1 MHNEFFKMFRRLL
14 YFFYGTSLG
23 SRLIFGIPILVFF
36 VFMIFM
42 IGRGESGYCRLADNM
57 DSHLPLIVAQCN
69 QSDTIF
75 DIFSINPIKAI
86 MCGNGYCEV
95 PKVIILLIYIF
106 GLVNGWAVN
115 CFCVRCIA
123 YLGMYLLLSKHLIK
137 GKKSQPLVVIVSFCF
152 AILPNSEILGI
163 GIVGYPLLLYSLIN
177 LYQKRGQWSDWIILS
192 FSPFY
197 MVLPLGLL
205 FFIICL
211 LQWWITDMIIYRRF
225 HVMLSVGISVLLLST
240 AFNNMT
246 MISRSLDK
254 NYVSH
259 RTEWSEYSRT
269 SFEISKTLSQWKTLI
284 LSTSPSYNGNGELL
298 GGQPIRYFW
307 LSVMLSIL
315 IMLKNE
321 KINRKFILFFLIFM
335 WLNLMQAFDWRG
347 CFYYFTGHF
356 APMIQIRFYYLFP
369 FCYFIVFA
377 LCLESVRRFFSFRIS
392 FILIAFF
399 VAIFCYWILL
409 TYNNSLYCG
418 YYWAE
423 FKSNYITH
431 RSLPDKCR
439 NNNIKF
445 LLRTDL
451 YEAIKDYIGKPQNTY
466 RIGTITTKCLHPMP
480 AVVSGFYTIDGYVND
495 YSLEYKKNFRKII
508 DIELEKSVIEEHL
521 WSWKKYYD
529 TWGSRCYLFTA
540 ITPLTGSVSKY
551 VNLEFDTMT
560 LVSLN
565 CQFLIS
571 EFPIEDCEKTGLIFE
586 KDFHNSTLNYALY
599 LYRVSPE

>member
-1 MHNEFFKMFRRLL
+1 
-14 YFFYGTSLG
+14 
-23 SRLIFGIPILVFF
+23 
-36 VFMIFM
+36 M
-42 IGRGESGYCRLADNM
+42 IGRGESGYCRLHDNM
-57 DSHLPLIVAQCN
+57 DSLLPIVVAQCN

-75 DIFSINPIKAI
+75 DIFFTSPIKAV

-95 PKVIILLIYIF
+95 PKVIILLNYIF
-106 GLVNGWAVN
+106 GVVNGWAVN

-123 YLGMYLLLSKHLIK
+123 YFGMYLLLSKHLIK

-152 AILPNSEILGI
+152 AIFPSAEIYGM

-177 LYQKRGQWSDWIILS
+177 LYRKRAQRSHWIILS

-211 LQWWITDMIIYRRF
+211 LQWWVIDLIIYRRF

-284 LSTSPSYNGNGELL
+284 LSSSRSYDEDIFS
-298 GGQPIRYFW
+298 QPIKYFW

-321 KINRKFILFFLIFM
+321 KINRKFVLFFLIFM
-335 WLNLMQAFDWRG
+335 WLNLMQTFDWRG

-356 APMIQIRFYYLFP
+356 APMVQTRFYFLFP
-369 FCYFIVFA
+369 FCYFIIFA

-399 VAIFCYWILL
+399 VAIFCYSVLL
-409 TYNNSLYCG
+409 RYNNSPYCG

-439 NNNIKF
+439 NSNIKF

-451 YEAIKDYIGKPQNTY
+451 YEAIKDHIGKPQNTY
-466 RIGTITTKCLHPMP
+466 RIGTIATRYLHPMS

-508 DIELEKSVIEEHL
+508 DIELEKSVTEEYL
-521 WSWKKYYD
+521 WSCKKYYD
-529 TWGSRCYLFTA
+529 DWGSRCYLFTPCY
-540 ITPLTGSVSKY
+540 ITPQYSEMSKY
-551 VNLEFDTMT
+551 VNLEFDTKT

-565 CQFLIS
+565 CQFLIT
-571 EFPIEDCEKTGLIFE
+571 EFPIENCEKTGLIFE
-586 KDFHNSTLNYALY
+586 KDFHNSTLNYSLY
-599 LYRVSPE
+599 LYRISPK